1 MKLLREGDVTEGVEM
16 MAYTFDLEAIT
27 DGLIAARRR
36 GGAVRVI
43 VDHRQG
49 MGNSTKGMK
58 GQALRLGAAGVEV
71 RVRAGRDLR
80 TVYTRSRKSMGSGI
94 MHAKFLRVGGS
105 VVVGSTN
112 FTTSSQANVETSVS
126 LLLNELGVQT
136 FRARFVTEWDGSKA
150 YAQALADREAGE
162 EQPTPT
168 GD

>member
-1 MKLLREGDVTEGVEM
+1 
-16 MAYTFDLEAIT
+16 
-27 DGLIAARRR
+27 
-36 GGAVRVI
+36 
-43 VDHRQG
+43 

-71 RVRAGRDLR
+71 RVRTGRDLR

-94 MHAKFLRVGGS
+94 MHSKFLRVGGT

-136 FRARFVTEWDGSKA
+136 FRARFVTEWDGAKS
-150 YAQALADREAGE
+150 YAQALADRESEVEPSPAG
-162 EQPTPT
+162 
-168 GD
+168 D